1 MTSSQQLR
9 LRRPAPADLEAYET
23 LFLREEV
30 ERWLRPAP
38 LVAFTAVEAREMLH
52 ADIGHWRQLEYGPWA
67 LEEAEGER
75 FVGRAGLHQTT
86 VEGAAATELAWTTD
100 PAFQGRG
107 FATEAA
113 LAAIEL
119 GRSVGLAEVVAM
131 TLPENAASRRV
142 AEKIGMKAEPGEVSH
157 AGLPHVLY
165 RLSLS

>member
-1 MTSSQQLR
+1 VVTAKEQLR
-9 LRRPAPADLEAYET
+9 LRRPGPGDLEAYEA
-23 LFLREEV
+23 LFRQEEV

-38 LVAFTAVEAREMLH
+38 LAAFTATDAREMLH
-52 ADIGHWRQLEYGPWA
+52 ADIGHWRELEYGPWA
-67 LEEAEGER
+67 LVETGAEC
-75 FVGRAGLHQTT
+75 FAGRAGLHRTT
-86 VEGAAATELAWTTD
+86 VEGIPATELSWITD

-119 GRSVGLAEVVAM
+119 ARAVGLREVVAM
-131 TLPENAASRRV
+131 ALPDNAASCRV
-142 AEKIGMKAEPGEVSH
+142 AEKIGMRVDGEAMQ